1 MSATT
6 DCDLNRR
13 IIAVSRF
20 IGSFFSDDSP
30 ACEEQHSAGEEFTCD
45 TALRHVAK
53 QSEKACSRLAK
64 HAHN

>member
-1 MSATT
+1 MSVST

-30 ACEEQHSAGEEFTCD
+30 LCEEHHRSLDVHSCE
-45 TALRHVAK
+45 TALRHVAR
-53 QSEKACSRLAK
+53 QSKKACSRLAK
-64 HAHN
+64 NAQS

>member
-1 MSATT
+1 MSTTT

-30 ACEEQHSAGEEFTCD
+30 LCGEQLHAHDAFTCE
-45 TALRHVAK
+45 TALRQVAK
-53 QSEKACSRLAK
+53 QSQEACSRLVK
-64 HAHN
+64 HAHS